1 MEDRPEDGLEVG
13 PEGKV
18 EDGPEKEPEE
28 KAMGAL
34 EVDLVNLPS
43 GARALIAQRRA
54 QRRAQGLRLR
64 ERIYELHVGQGLPL
78 LEVARM
84 LGVSLKLVSYHWC
97 KLQKQIID
105 FAPRSPDDF
114 AALRERIAMLL
125 WQTIRL
131 TGPASEVE
139 ESCFALVASSTAA
152 RASSFILQD
161 AEDIPGAG
169 AAGRKQAAADG
180 KAGARAAAPAGMA
193 VPAAAPALS
202 GPLLTIHLRA
212 LEQLTRLYGLGRDNC
227 VPPDAAQQPYATPEE
242 IAAAARE
249 RMLEL
254 HDRSE

>member
-18 EDGPEKEPEE
+18 EDGPED

-34 EVDLVNLPS
+34 EVDLAHLPS

-54 QRRAQGLRLR
+54 MGLRLR
-64 ERIYELHVGQGLPL
+64 ERVYELHVGQGLPL
-78 LEVARM
+78 LEVAHR
-84 LGVSLKLVSYHWC
+84 LGMSLKLVSYHWR
-97 KLQKQIID
+97 KLQKQIIE

-131 TGPASEVE
+131 TGPAPDVD

-152 RASSFILQD
+152 RASSFVLQD
-161 AEDIPGAG
+161 TEERPGAG
-169 AAGRKQAAADG
+169 AAGRKQVAADG
-180 KAGARAAAPAGMA
+180 KAGAKAAAPAGMA
-193 VPAAAPALS
+193 AAAPALS
-202 GPLLTIHLRA
+202 APLLTIHLRA
-212 LEQLTRLYGLGRDNC
+212 LEQLTRLYGLGRENC
-227 VPPDAAQQPYATPEE
+227 VPAEAAQPDATPEE